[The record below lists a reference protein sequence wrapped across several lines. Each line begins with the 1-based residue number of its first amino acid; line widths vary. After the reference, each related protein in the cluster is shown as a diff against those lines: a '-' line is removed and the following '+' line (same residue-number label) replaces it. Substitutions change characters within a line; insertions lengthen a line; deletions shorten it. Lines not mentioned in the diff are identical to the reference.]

1 MDDPQASEGR
11 TGSTRSDIRA
21 DWDGPDGADQPGG
34 ERTGVPVTR
43 LLFLVVITVV
53 AAAYTVMAFDLEWRI
68 NNGQIGPGFFPRIVG
83 ALTVAGCL
91 VAIARMLLGGSGSSS
106 SVSTADADEEAEL
119 GIEGDGRTDAWVTAV
134 AVGCMVLCYL
144 VFEPLGA
151 LLASVLFLALLLTLV
166 NRGHHLQN
174 TLVSILVPVGLY
186 LLFEVLLDS
195 GLPPGLVLPPL

>member
-1 MDDPQASEGR
+1 MGDPQAREGR
-11 TGSTRSDIRA
+11 TQSDIRA
-21 DWDGPDGADQPGG
+21 DWDVPVGADQPA
-34 ERTGVPVTR
+34 EQRTGVPVTR
-43 LLFLVVITVV
+43 LLFLAAVTVV

-68 NNGQIGPGFFPRIVG
+68 DNGQIGPGFFPRIVG
-83 ALTVAGCL
+83 GLTVVGCL

-106 SVSTADADEEAEL
+106 SSAPTADADEEAEL

-151 LLASVLFLALLLTLV
+151 LLATILFLAVLLTVV

-174 TLVSILVPVGLY
+174 ALVSVLVPVGMY

-195 GLPPGLVLPPL
+195 GLPPGLVLPPM